1 MGEEMNTSGTGNEH
15 LFLCSWYHLSPCPT
29 PAGFVPCPRVCIV
42 THLMAPAGGAYSQ
55 QAITAQQGE
64 VSLCHLSHV
73 SVLPIPCPW
82 QAARSQQAIAAQ
94 RGEVALVERAQRAQL
109 QEQEVGRRR
118 QELEATVRKPA
129 EAERYRLERL
139 AEAQR

>member
-1 MGEEMNTSGTGNEH
+1 MS
-15 LFLCSWYHLSPCPT
+15 LPS
-29 PAGFVPCPRVCIV
+29 GFVTYFSATCPC
-42 THLMAPAGGAYSQ
+42 
-55 QAITAQQGE
+55 
-64 VSLCHLSHV
+64 CHL
-73 SVLPIPCPW
+73 PCVPV

-94 RGEVALVERAQRAQL
+94 RGEVALVERTQQAQL
-109 QEQEVGRRR
+109 QEQEVGRRH